1 MKVLIAGGSGF
12 LGTALRNSLIGA
24 HHDVFILTRRAPKAA
39 HEIQWDGKTPDGW
52 GHVINEMDAVVNLTG
67 FGLEHWPWT
76 KRQKQRFI
84 DSRVIPGL
92 ALVTAI
98 QNASRRPR
106 VFLQTSG
113 INRYGLRGQG
123 LADESTPPAGDFLGQ
138 LTVQWEDA
146 TQPVEELGVRRVIA
160 RNAVVLARSTGLFP
174 LMALSPRLFFGGKF
188 GDGKQAMPWIHVVDQ
203 ANAMRFVLE
212 NENAGGPFNLISP
225 EPTSNAEFMRVVCK
239 TLNRPYWFHVPK
251 FLLRL
256 MLGEM
261 SVLLTEGRYSQPKR
275 LIELGF
281 QFQFGKLENAM
292 EDLLIRTSTR

>member
-1 MKVLIAGGSGF
+1 MKILIAGGSGF
-12 LGTALRNSLIGA
+12 LGTALRTSLTADG
-24 HHDVFILTRRAPKAA
+24 HEVFILTRHSSRHPS
-39 HEIQWDGKTPDGW
+39 EVQWDGKTTNGW
-52 GHVINEMDAVVNLTG
+52 GHLMNDMNAVVNLTG

-76 KRQKQRFI
+76 RKQKQKFV
-84 DSRVIPGL
+84 DSRVWPGL

-188 GDGKQAMPWIHVVDQ
+188 GDGKQAMPWIHVADQ

-212 NENAGGPFNLISP
+212 NENAG
-225 EPTSNAEFMRVVCK
+225 
-239 TLNRPYWFHVPK
+239 
-251 FLLRL
+251 
-256 MLGEM
+256 
-261 SVLLTEGRYSQPKR
+261 
-275 LIELGF
+275 
-281 QFQFGKLENAM
+281 
-292 EDLLIRTSTR
+292 

>member
-12 LGTALRNSLIGA
+12 LGTALRNSLISA
-24 HHDVFILTRRAPKAA
+24 NHDVFILTRRAPKAA
-39 HEIQWDGKTPDGW
+39 HEIQWDGKTPGGW

-92 ALVTAI
+92 ALVAAI
-98 QNASRRPR
+98 QTASRRPR

-113 INRYGLRGQG
+113 INRYGLRGEG

-146 TQPVEELGVRRVIA
+146 TQPVEELGIRRVIA

-174 LMALSPRLFFGGKF
+174 LMALGPRLFFGGKF

-212 NENAGGPFNLISP
+212 DENARGPFNLISP
-225 EPTSNAEFMRVVCK
+225 EPTSNAEFMRVACK
-239 TLNRPYWFHVPK
+239 ALHRPYWFHVPK